1 MFESGT
7 WDKLLYCIFE
17 NFEIALVKQ
26 GQIQSFEK
34 SWGWFIPKITQ
45 ARQVITD
52 YWLIK
57 PR

>member
-1 MFESGT
+1 MFESGI

-34 SWGWFIPKITQ
+34 S
-45 ARQVITD
+45 
-52 YWLIK
+52 
-57 PR
+57 